1 MRKFLKNRIIEMFQT
16 LYEAHEDIEKLIKK
30 NDYENVQILLEGCQN
45 MAIQMGTSI
54 EASEG
59 EKCVTI
65 DFLEE
70 YCETLYNVS
79 VNLNNSYNGNK
90 IQKILNRKLI
100 KVENSVKNDIKVRL
114 EIVFCPYKASM
125 WDSLE
130 SVWKAADED
139 PDCDAY
145 VVPIPYYDRNF
156 DSSFR
161 EFHYEG
167 GEFPDYVP
175 IVSYKAYNFETRK
188 PDAIYIHNPYD
199 DGNLVTSV
207 DPRYYSRELKKYTDC
222 LVYIP
227 YCVYDEP
234 HNLTEQNALEFFE
247 RYITPVMFH
256 ADWIIFQSEN
266 FSTTFIETIS
276 ACTNTSKNIW
286 NAKILSLGSPKYDKA
301 SSSVARLSID
311 ETWRNKIF
319 CVDGTKKKV
328 IFYNTSIGMLLKYDE
343 KMIDKISSVIAY
355 FEQHQDNYLLLWRPH
370 PLIEATIKAMRPDLW
385 KRYQYIVEEYK
396 RKDIGIYDDT
406 PDYSV
411 SFAVSD
417 AYYGDFSSLVQL
429 YQASG
434 KMLLQQ
440 DVRVKDY
447 CNSLDYVVSNNMYY
461 DGEYIWA
468 TAMNYNGVY
477 RIDPNTFYAEY
488 IGTFPDVE
496 LNGYFLYFGIVE
508 KCNKL
513 YFCPHKAGSIG
524 VLDKKTLQL
533 FSVKVDCQKLSSAND
548 YYGISL
554 FHENVIMTGQG
565 NNTILIL
572 STNTLK
578 LNYIN
583 ICELFPHVVFDEN
596 DIMVRHL
603 CKCENMLY
611 TISPALKALLKFD
624 PIERTAEILSLED
637 DLIDSEQLGVDMLY
651 SDGKCLWII
660 QPYQENVLRLDSAT
674 GKVLQSIS
682 FAKEAKF
689 IINGQCIY
697 LFSAE
702 QKLCYKIVIGIYE
715 CIAVNIGIKAEYV
728 YNFGSKLMIVDSTI
742 MSIKILDTESNELSE
757 ITIQA
762 NDILQKDYNISEM
775 FRSYERQYDYT
786 REDAF
791 YNLGLLLEGIRTDSS
806 DAISETP
813 EPIGTQIYKTIKEK
827 MS

>member
-1 MRKFLKNRIIEMFQT
+1 MFQT

-286 NAKILSLGSPKYDKA
+286 NAKILSLGSPKFDKA

-343 KMIDKISSVIAY
+343 KMIDKISNVIAY
-355 FEQHQDNYLLLWRPH
+355 FEQHQDKYLLLWRPH
-370 PLIEATIKAMRPDLW
+370 PLIEATIKSMRPNLW
-385 KRYQYIVEEYK
+385 KEYKHIVEEYK

-406 PDYSV
+406 PDYGMG
-411 SFAVSD
+411 FALSD

-440 DVRVKDY
+440 DVRVRNCY
-447 CNSLDYVVSNNMYY
+447 NSLDYVVSDNMYY

-477 RIDPNTFYAEY
+477 RIDPITFYAEY
-488 IGTFPDVE
+488 IGTFPNEDF
-496 LNGYFLYFGIVE
+496 NGYYLYFGIEE
-508 KCNKL
+508 KNNKL
-513 YFCPHKAGSIG
+513 YFSPYNAGSIG
-524 VLDKKTLQL
+524 ILDKNTLQI
-533 FSVKVDCQKLSSAND
+533 STVKVKSQNSPLKRN
-548 YYGISL
+548 YYGSSNIDNQIIIAE
-554 FHENVIMTGQG
+554 HEH
-565 NNTILIL
+565 NTILKMNIQ
-572 STNTLK
+572 TMEV
-578 LNYIN
+578 NYIN
-583 ICELFPHVVFDEN
+583 VCELFPHTIFDKT
-596 DIMVRHL
+596 DILVRHL
-603 CKCENMLY
+603 CKCNGMLF
-611 TISPALKALLKFD
+611 TISPTKKALLKFD
-624 PIERTAEILSLED
+624 LKNRTAKWLPLPDSLVD
-637 DLIDSEQLGVDMLY
+637 CSDLEYATIY
-651 SDGKCLWII
+651 SDDKSLWLF
-660 QPYQENVLRLDSAT
+660 QPKQEYVLRLDPLT
-674 GKVLQSIS
+674 GKVIQNIA
-682 FAKEAKF
+682 FAKGAIFVKVGRF
-689 IINGQCIY
+689 VY
-697 LFSAE
+697 LFS
-702 QKLCYKIVIGIYE
+702 YE
-715 CIAVNIGIKAEYV
+715 RDICCKVDSNTQEYTMIDVGVKAENAF
-728 YNFGSKLMIVDSTI
+728 NFND
-742 MSIKILDTESNELSE
+742 KIILVNSYEKD
-757 ITIQA
+757 ITIF
-762 NDILQKDYNISEM
+762 NTTTFEYIKMPIRSEHINSELYSISQM
-775 FRSYERQYDYT
+775 FKSYEKQYDYT
-786 REDAF
+786 RESAF
-791 YNLGLLLEGIRTDSS
+791 YNLELLLKGIHTDSLNTDS
-806 DAISETP
+806 EIS
-813 EPIGTQIYKTIKEK
+813 EPIGAKIYKTIKEYNGLIN
-827 MS
+827 

>member
-1 MRKFLKNRIIEMFQT
+1 M
-16 LYEAHEDIEKLIKK
+16 YEAHANIKEMIDK
-30 NDYENVQILLEGCQN
+30 RDFENVQILLGDCQN
-45 MAIQMGTSI
+45 TAIEIGTGI
-54 EASEG
+54 ESSEG
-59 EKCVTI
+59 EGCVTI
-65 DFLEE
+65 EYLEG
-70 YCETLYNVS
+70 YCEALYEIYIQLTDKYTGS
-79 VNLNNSYNGNK
+79 K
-90 IQKILNRKLI
+90 AQKILNKKLI
-100 KVENSVKNDIKVRL
+100 RAENSVRNDIKIRYEV
-114 EIVFCPYKASM
+114 VFCPYKASM

-130 SVWKAADED
+130 SVWKAASDD

-145 VVPIPYYDRNF
+145 VVPIPYYDR
-156 DSSFR
+156 DADYSLGKL
-161 EFHYEG
+161 HYEASL
-167 GEFPDYVP
+167 FPDYVP
-175 IVSYKAYNFETRK
+175 TVYYRTYNFEARR

-199 DGNLVTSV
+199 DRNFVTSI
-207 DPRYYSRELKKYTDC
+207 DPRFYSRQLKRYTDC

-234 HNLTEQNALEFFE
+234 KSATDPKTLEYFE

-266 FSTTFIETIS
+266 FSRTFIKTVSSRTNIS
-276 ACTNTSKNIW
+276 ESIW
-286 NAKILSLGSPKYDKA
+286 NTKILSLGSPKYDKA
-301 SSSVARLSID
+301 SASIAGAD
-311 ETWRNKIF
+311 MNEAWKNKIF
-319 CVDGTKKKV
+319 SDDGTKKKV
-328 IFYNTSIGMLLKYDE
+328 IFYNTSLSMLLKYNE

-370 PLIEATIKAMRPDLW
+370 PLMEATIKAMRPDLW

-411 SFAVSD
+411 GFAVSD

-477 RIDPNTFYAEY
+477 RIDPITFYAEY
-488 IGTFPDVE
+488 IGAFPDVE

-513 YFCPHKAGSIG
+513 YFCPYKAGSIG

-554 FHENVIMTGQG
+554 FHENVIMTGQR

-572 STNTLK
+572 STNTLE

-624 PIERTAEILSLED
+624 PIKRTAEILSLED
-637 DLIDSEQLGVDMLY
+637 ELIDSEQLENDALY
-651 SDGKCLWII
+651 SDGKFLWML
-660 QPYQENVLRLDSAT
+660 QPYQECVIRLDSAT
-674 GKVLQSIS
+674 GRVLQSIS

-689 IINGQCIY
+689 IINGQYIY